1 VPDSGLSEELE
12 KFITGEIHSLEE
24 LEILLLLS
32 LDPRKWWT
40 ANMVY
45 DVVKSSP
52 ASVEERLKRFA
63 RRGMLKTENAAEI
76 HYQFSL
82 QDEKP
87 QRIMSDLRQAYKT
100 HPVKVVQAIYAQPP
114 DPMSEF
120 AKAFR
125 IRKDEM

>member
-1 VPDSGLSEELE
+1 MPDSGLSEELE
-12 KFITGEIHSLEE
+12 KFITGEIHSLEG

-32 LDPRKWWT
+32 ADPRKWWT

-63 RRGMLKTENAAEI
+63 ARGMLKTENAAEI
-76 HYQFSL
+76 RYQFSAQEAEL
-82 QDEKP
+82 
-87 QRIMSDLRQAYKT
+87 QRIMAGLRQAYKT

-125 IRKDEM
+125 IRKEET

>member
-1 VPDSGLSEELE
+1 
-12 KFITGEIHSLEE
+12 
-24 LEILLLLS
+24 
-32 LDPRKWWT
+32 
-40 ANMVY
+40 
-45 DVVKSSP
+45 VKSSP

-76 HYQFSL
+76 RYQFSL